1 MERDAVL
8 AAIFEVGIIPVIR
21 TRSSETAFRCAE
33 VLHRAGLYAIEIAAT
48 NPEVAE
54 AIGRIREKFGEK
66 MVIGAGTVLDA
77 DTARKCVAAGAQ
89 FLLSP
94 ALKLPVIQVAK
105 ELSTV
110 VMPGA
115 LTPTEIHSAWEA
127 GADAV
132 RIVPCDAMG
141 GPHYLKSLRA
151 PFPKIKFIATGGVT
165 LDNIREYL
173 HAGASAVGVT
183 GALVDGASVRDG
195 HYEIFAERAR
205 RFRVAIAQARG
216 L

>member
-8 AAIFEVGIIPVIR
+8 RAIFKVGIIPVVR
-21 TRSSETAFRCAE
+21 THNAESAFRCAG
-33 VLHRAGLYAIEIAAT
+33 VLHRAGLCAVEIATT
-48 NPEVAE
+48 NPEAAA
-54 AIGRIREKFGEK
+54 AIRRIRETFGEEIL
-66 MVIGAGTVLDA
+66 VGAGTVLDA
-77 DTARKCVAAGAQ
+77 DTARRCVSAGAQ
-89 FLLSP
+89 FLLSL
-94 ALKLPVIQVAK
+94 ALKLPVIDVAK
-105 ELSTV
+105 ELSIV

-141 GPHYLKSLRA
+141 GPRYVKSLRA
-151 PFPKIKFIATGGVT
+151 PFPQIKFIASGGVT
-165 LDNIREYL
+165 LDNIGEYL

-183 GALVDGASVRDG
+183 GALVDAASVRDG

-205 RFRVAIAQARG
+205 RFRVAIARARG